1 MNWDAIGA
9 IGEILGA
16 IAVVATLIYLT
27 VQLRQNSLQ
36 LRLGSSQTA
45 ASNYSGRVIAVLSDP
60 ESLSVFRKGLR
71 SYSALTQDEQAR
83 FHATML
89 GFQTSFTTNRELYL
103 EDVISE
109 SLFNAWADDWVRIL
123 KCPGAGEWWAIFG
136 NVDPGHRSYVEKLVT
151 ESTQPPLNEIAPF
164 LRVDQ

>member
-16 IAVVATLIYLT
+16 FAVVATLIYLT

-45 ASNYSGRVIAVLSDP
+45 ASNYSGRVIDVLSDP
-60 ESLSVFRKGLR
+60 ESLSVFRKGLQ
-71 SYSALTQDEQAR
+71 SFSALTHDEQAR

-89 GFQTSFTTNRELYL
+89 GFQTTFTTNRELYL
-103 EDVISE
+103 EGVISD
-109 SLFNAWADDWVRIL
+109 SLYNAWADDWVRIL
-123 KCPGAGEWWAIFG
+123 KCPGGQEWWAIFG
-136 NVDPGHRSYVEKLVT
+136 NADPEHRSYIEKLVS
-151 ESTQPPLNEIAPF
+151 ESTQPALNDAARF
-164 LRVDQ
+164 LRVDP